1 VRPCRWRS
9 STSATIAEKS
19 STNAKGGSV
28 RARPWLRPS
37 RGGCRLD
44 AATFRKHCLVSGP
57 NFGGGD
63 EAMDA
68 EHFPAAAGDRSI
80 RQAKARV
87 ASASESATD
96 SCNFVPDSFGLADFG
111 PACQAHDD
119 CYSSST
125 DRLVCD
131 LLLLRLLREA
141 CNVYPAGSSLQLTCY
156 TVASIYFV
164 GGRLFGGFFYT
175 GTGSRLYVASGR
187 ARRYHRRSPRIPAD
201 PQSRLIVS
209 ASAAISDFS
218 GRASV
223 GSLRRHRTAV
233 D

>member
-1 VRPCRWRS
+1 LPIFAWRCYVPEALLGLARAALSQLSLGRSGRGREPDGQTVTVTYRGYTLSWSPSDASDIQVVRTPGR
-9 STSATIAEKS
+9 
-19 STNAKGGSV
+19 
-28 RARPWLRPS
+28 
-37 RGGCRLD
+37 
-44 AATFRKHCLVSGP
+44 
-57 NFGGGD
+57 
-63 EAMDA
+63 A

-96 SCNFVPDSFGLADFG
+96 SCNFGPDSFGLADFG

-164 GGRLFGGFFYT
+164 GVRLFGGFFYT
-175 GTGSRLYVASGR
+175 GTGSRL
-187 ARRYHRRSPRIPAD
+187 
-201 PQSRLIVS
+201 
-209 ASAAISDFS
+209 
-218 GRASV
+218 
-223 GSLRRHRTAV
+223 
-233 D
+233 